1 MVKNVNKIKLN
12 IKKIYLLFNYLMF
25 EENIKFFFSENE
37 SKEEPQKE
45 EPQKEEPQKE
55 ELQKEELQKE
65 EPQNPN
71 LTKILSKKNKQDEDA
86 VNIINYN
93 INYTIKELMLICS
106 YYGIS
111 QNIKINKC
119 NKEEIILALVTFE
132 NDTKNQ
138 EIVFKRKNMWFY
150 ISELKNDKFMKKY
163 ILL

>member
-1 MVKNVNKIKLN
+1 
-12 IKKIYLLFNYLMF
+12 MF

-45 EPQKEEPQKE
+45 ELLKEEP
-55 ELQKEELQKE
+55 QKE

-71 LTKILSKKNKQDEDA
+71 LTNILSKKNKHDEDA

>member
-1 MVKNVNKIKLN
+1 MC
-12 IKKIYLLFNYLMF
+12 

-37 SKEEPQKE
+37 NKEEPKNQ
-45 EPQKEEPQKE
+45 EPKNQEPKNQ
-55 ELQKEELQKE
+55 ELQ
-65 EPQNPN
+65 NNN
-71 LTKILSKKNKQDEDA
+71 LTKLLSEKNKGDEDA
-86 VNIINYN
+86 VNIVNYN

-111 QNIKINKC
+111 QIIKNNKC

-132 NDTKNQ
+132 SDINNR

-163 ILL
+163 ILF

>member
-37 SKEEPQKE
+37 SKEELL
-45 EPQKEEPQKE
+45 KE
-55 ELQKEELQKE
+55 ELLKE

-71 LTKILSKKNKQDEDA
+71 LTNILSKKNKHDEDA

>member
-37 SKEEPQKE
+37 SKEELLKEELLKE
-45 EPQKEEPQKE
+45 EPQKEEPQ
-55 ELQKEELQKE
+55 
-65 EPQNPN
+65 NTN
-71 LTKILSKKNKQDEDA
+71 LTKILSKKNKHDEDA

-150 ISELKNDKFMKKY
+150 VNELKNDKFMKKY

>member
-37 SKEEPQKE
+37 SKEE
-45 EPQKEEPQKE
+45 
-55 ELQKEELQKE
+55 LQKEELQKE
-65 EPQNPN
+65 EPQKEEPQNSN

-111 QNIKINKC
+111 QIIKNNKC

>member
-1 MVKNVNKIKLN
+1 
-12 IKKIYLLFNYLMF
+12 MF

-45 EPQKEEPQKE
+45 EPQ
-55 ELQKEELQKE
+55 
-65 EPQNPN
+65 NPN
-71 LTKILSKKNKQDEDA
+71 LTNILSKKNKHDEDA

>member
-45 EPQKEEPQKE
+45 EPQKEE
-55 ELQKEELQKE
+55 LQKEEPQKE

-86 VNIINYN
+86 VTIINYN

-150 ISELKNDKFMKKY
+150 VNELKNDKFMKKY
-163 ILL
+163 IYYLIT

>member
-1 MVKNVNKIKLN
+1 
-12 IKKIYLLFNYLMF
+12 MF

-37 SKEEPQKE
+37 N
-45 EPQKEEPQKE
+45 KE
-55 ELQKEELQKE
+55 ELKNQEQQNQKQQNQKQ
-65 EPQNPN
+65 QNHY
-71 LTKILSKKNKQDEDA
+71 LTKIISEKNKGNEDA
-86 VNIINYN
+86 VNIVNYN

-111 QNIKINKC
+111 QIIKNNKC
-119 NKEEIILALVTFE
+119 NKEEIISTLVTFE
-132 NDTKNQ
+132 SDINNR

>member
-45 EPQKEEPQKE
+45 EPQKEEP
-55 ELQKEELQKE
+55 LKE

-71 LTKILSKKNKQDEDA
+71 LTKILSKKNKHDEDA

-150 ISELKNDKFMKKY
+150 VNELKNDKFMKKY

>member
-45 EPQKEEPQKE
+45 EPQKEEPQ
-55 ELQKEELQKE
+55 
-65 EPQNPN
+65 NPN

-111 QNIKINKC
+111 QIIKNNKC

>member
-1 MVKNVNKIKLN
+1 
-12 IKKIYLLFNYLMF
+12 MF

-37 SKEEPQKE
+37 SKEELLKEELLKE
-45 EPQKEEPQKE
+45 EPQKEEPQ
-55 ELQKEELQKE
+55 
-65 EPQNPN
+65 NTN
-71 LTKILSKKNKQDEDA
+71 LTKILSKKNKHDEDA

-150 ISELKNDKFMKKY
+150 VNELKNDKFMKKY

>member
-1 MVKNVNKIKLN
+1 MS
-12 IKKIYLLFNYLMF
+12 
-25 EENIKFFFSENE
+25 EENIKFFFTENE
-37 SKEEPQKE
+37 NENEII
-45 EPQKEEPQKE
+45 
-55 ELQKEELQKE
+55 
-65 EPQNPN
+65 N
-71 LTKILSKKNKQDEDA
+71 KNDEA
-86 VNIINYN
+86 TIAMNIVNYKINYN
-93 INYTIKELMLICS
+93 VKELMLICS

-163 ILL
+163 VLL

>member
-37 SKEEPQKE
+37 SKEELQKEELQKE
-45 EPQKEEPQKE
+45 EPQKEEP
-55 ELQKEELQKE
+55 QKE

-111 QNIKINKC
+111 QIIKNNKC

-138 EIVFKRKNMWFY
+138 EIFFKRKNMWFY

>member
-37 SKEEPQKE
+37 SKEELLKE
-45 EPQKEEPQKE
+45 EP
-55 ELQKEELQKE
+55 QKE

-71 LTKILSKKNKQDEDA
+71 LTNILSKKNKHDEDA

-150 ISELKNDKFMKKY
+150 VNELKNDKFMKKY